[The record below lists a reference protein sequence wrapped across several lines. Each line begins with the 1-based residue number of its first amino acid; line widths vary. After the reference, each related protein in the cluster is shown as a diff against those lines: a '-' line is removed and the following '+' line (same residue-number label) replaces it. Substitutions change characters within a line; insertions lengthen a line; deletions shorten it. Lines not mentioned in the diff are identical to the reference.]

1 MITPSLRASFT
12 FGISVL
18 LFSSSG
24 FSSPQAYDQLA
35 NWDTLPERNVGRT
48 PPNWIKNIKFSDGEA
63 VLKSEDGARR
73 LFLKAPE
80 AVERPFHLYFR
91 DLFPVPESGHITVTM
106 VASGQGNIGAFFY
119 LYDDSEV
126 SLGISPKSGEGMQ
139 TVGGETDV
147 TLKFSVQISAKGYRK
162 GIPASMRLAL
172 VVAPGSEIIV
182 KSIQAKVD

>member
-1 MITPSLRASFT
+1 MITPSLRAFVT
-12 FGISVL
+12 CGVSVL
-18 LFSSSG
+18 LLGSSG
-24 FSSPQAYDQLA
+24 FSNSQSYDQLA

-48 PPNWIKNIKFSDGEA
+48 PPNWTKNTKFSDGEA
-63 VLKSEDGARR
+63 VLKSENGERR
-73 LFLKAPE
+73 LFLKTPE

-106 VASGQGNIGAFFY
+106 VASGQGTIGAFFY

-126 SLGISPKSGEGMQ
+126 SLGIFPKNSEGMQ
-139 TVGGETDV
+139 AVGGETDV
-147 TLKFSVQISAKGYRK
+147 TLKFNVDVSGEVFRK

-172 VVAPGSEIIV
+172 VVAPGSEITV